1 MTRARFCIYRTGL
14 RDPATGHHRPAAIH
28 DPAETHMRQQP
39 PASVTRRRSARGLLV
54 GCLVLLLAATPV
66 MAKPFH
72 HPLMMMAQRGH
83 SENGGISLD
92 EAVRRARQQHRG
104 KVLSAEAVRIDGR
117 KVYRIKILTKDG
129 RVKRIH
135 IDARTGQTVS
145 RGR

>member
-1 MTRARFCIYRTGL
+1 MTR
-14 RDPATGHHRPAAIH
+14 
-28 DPAETHMRQQP
+28 QP
-39 PASVTRRRSARGLLV
+39 PATATRLCSARGLLA
-54 GCLVLLLAATPV
+54 GCLVLLLAAAPV

-72 HPLMMMAQRGH
+72 PPFMMMAQRGH

-117 KVYRIKILTKDG
+117 KVYRIKILTEDG